1 MENYATIQR
10 NTASAS
16 AILKEQ
22 RKYQNLCKNY
32 ATIIDDSRLF
42 SNPYREYKCDFFYK
56 SAVRFISS
64 NGSNLQL
71 KEKCSSNET
80 NATRY
85 YCGGNGLTYLEQ
97 SHPDIADGPTQI
109 SVCVNTFFAT
119 VFGSGSTAVSSNF
132 FPRPSRK
139 CNYRQNILVQNCSG
153 FYVYQLHPVTH
164 PELDCPARYCTEE
177 SSKYI
182 WVKVLRID
190 QVKFME
196 DSL

>member
-22 RKYQNLCKNY
+22 RKYQNLCENY

-56 SAVRFISS
+56 SAVRLISS

>member
-1 MENYATIQR
+1 MANYATMQR
-10 NTASAS
+10 NIAPAS
-16 AILKEQ
+16 AIVKEQ
-22 RKYQNLCKNY
+22 HKYQNLCENY
-32 ATIIDDSRLF
+32 AAIIDDSRLF

-71 KEKCSSNET
+71 KEKYSSNET

-97 SHPDIADGPTQI
+97 SHPDIADGPTQV

-119 VFGSGSTAVSSNF
+119 VLGSGSAGFSSNF
-132 FPRPSRK
+132 FPRPSCR

-153 FYVYQLHPVTH
+153 FYVYQLHPVAH

-182 WVKVLRID
+182 LIKVFNNRSCKVFNL
-190 QVKFME
+190 
-196 DSL
+196 L

>member
-22 RKYQNLCKNY
+22 RKYQNLCENY

-42 SNPYREYKCDFFYK
+42 SNPYSEYKCDFFYK

-182 WVKVLRID
+182 LIKVFNNRSCKVFNL
-190 QVKFME
+190 
-196 DSL
+196 L

>member
-22 RKYQNLCKNY
+22 RKYQNLCENY